1 MFYRYAS
8 VKDGSYMSVED
19 LLSFLHNV
27 QNNVEAT
34 EEYCQSVIERFEPS
48 EEGKNQLLSL
58 DGMLL
63 YLMLLSNLFSGPIII
78 VICDF

>member
-1 MFYRYAS
+1 
-8 VKDGSYMSVED
+8 MSVED

-34 EEYCQSVIERFEPS
+34 EEYCRSVIERFEPS

-58 DGMLL
+58 DGMLYRKL
-63 YLMLLSNLFSGPIII
+63 TKSF
-78 VICDF
+78 VIKITCTYACI